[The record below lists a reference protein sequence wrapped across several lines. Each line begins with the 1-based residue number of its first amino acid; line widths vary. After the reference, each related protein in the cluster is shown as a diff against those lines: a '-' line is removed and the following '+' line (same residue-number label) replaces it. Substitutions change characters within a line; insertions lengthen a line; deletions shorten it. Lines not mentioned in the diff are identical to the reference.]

1 MKLKNLKLK
10 ILGSSTNTIQKNKAG
25 VMEPEGTFANVL
37 GARMMG
43 VIKSLFWA
51 QKPTS
56 NADSGEDDDDT
67 TTGTTE
73 GNKSSETAE
82 LEKEELWAQ
91 GDLNSQSESY
101 SFDLQK
107 QLNLDVSRSQEVSSI
122 SDNQVDL
129 ATNLQPIVELQAE
142 VSAAKENQTQAKMK
156 VDPLQQ
162 SVYQSDLKQR
172 LDGFAPLSV
181 EPPSQPIVIPPIAEQ
196 IDPAL
201 LDRVDSHPSDF
212 ESVEKTLPLKFVA
225 ETTWVANQ
233 DPVEGL
239 YHYAVREVQRVTNI
253 KPEHPKFGGV
263 VAAKLIHE
271 VGKNKAASAL
281 VKCHPKIN
289 SVQLQKY
296 MKVTVPGVTKECE
309 FQVNDRLI

>member
-10 ILGSSTNTIQKNKAG
+10 ILGSSTNTIQKNKTG

-162 SVYQSDLKQR
+162 SVY
-172 LDGFAPLSV
+172 
-181 EPPSQPIVIPPIAEQ
+181 PIAEQ

-296 MKVTVPGVTKECE
+296 MKEGTALLNRVNLK
-309 FQVNDRLI
+309 QVNQITKKDKDQGFERER